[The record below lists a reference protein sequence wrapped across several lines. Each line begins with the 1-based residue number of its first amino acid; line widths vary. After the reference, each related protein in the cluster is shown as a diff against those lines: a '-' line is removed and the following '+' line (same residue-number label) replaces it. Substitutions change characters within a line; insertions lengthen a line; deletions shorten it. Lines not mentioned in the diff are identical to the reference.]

1 MEDDPI
7 ITVMET
13 LIILYGL
20 YIVLALSML
29 AVVLA
34 WNGLK
39 MVLKLIRWIVL

>member
-1 MEDDPI
+1 MLYTMKDDPI

-34 WNGLK
+34 
-39 MVLKLIRWIVL
+39 